1 MRIRIKAPYP
11 SAQSSGIFGADGKEL
26 AIGEELDVENEP
38 TGWVNRYEV
47 ISEGKK
53 EGKTAVV
60 NPAKSTKKPDAGD
73 DEQPKTPA
81 EVLAMGANSEVQF
94 MTFKSA
100 ATKLLGDK
108 TPSTKADILTALE
121 ELATQP

>member
-1 MRIRIKAPYP
+1 MKIEVTAG
-11 SAQSSGIFGADGKEL
+11 GIYDGEGKEIP
-26 AIGEELDVENEP
+26 IGTTFDVKDEP
-38 TGWVNRYEV
+38 QGWNGRFRVV
-47 ISEGKK
+47 SKADK

>member
-1 MRIRIKAPYP
+1 MKIRLKAPEGLN
-11 SAQSSGIFGADGKEL
+11 STGIYGKNGVEMPVGHEMDV
-26 AIGEELDVENEP
+26 AEEPKGWAGRFDVLSK
-38 TGWVNRYEV
+38 GD
-47 ISEGKK
+47 K

-81 EVLAMGANSEVQF
+81 EVLAMGSNSEVQF

>member
-1 MRIRIKAPYP
+1 MKIRITKG
-11 SAQSSGIFGADGKEL
+11 GIFGKDGEIAVGTEIDVKE
-26 AIGEELDVENEP
+26 EP
-38 TGWVNRYEV
+38 KGWVGRYDV
-47 ISEGKK
+47 ISKGDK

-60 NPAKSTKKPDAGD
+60 NPTKSTKKPDSGD